1 METGWYVPDLNE
13 GDLAPDFTLELDD
26 GSLFALQEKRG
37 RPVVLFFYPEDDSGG
52 CTDENQEFSDL
63 KDAFEKLGA
72 WLVGVSPDTLESHR
86 KFRQKYNLSI
96 PLASDPTRSTIEAF
110 GLWQLKKLYGREFMG
125 LIRTSFIIDAKG
137 RIARRIRATRI
148 KGHAHKML
156 EALED
161 HLLEAR

>member
-1 METGWYVPDLNE
+1 MPELKE
-13 GDLAPDFTLELDD
+13 GDIAPDFTLELDD

-37 RPVVLFFYPEDDSGG
+37 RPIVLFFYPEDDSGG
-52 CTDENQEFSDL
+52 CTDENKEFSDL
-63 KDAFEKLGA
+63 RGAFEKLGA
-72 WLVGVSPDTLESHR
+72 YLVGVSPDTVDSHR
-86 KFRQKYNLSI
+86 KFRRNYDLSV
-96 PLASDPTRSTIEAF
+96 PLASDPMRSTIEAF

-125 LIRTSFIIDAKG
+125 LIRTSFIIDAQG

-148 KGHAHKML
+148 RGHAQKML